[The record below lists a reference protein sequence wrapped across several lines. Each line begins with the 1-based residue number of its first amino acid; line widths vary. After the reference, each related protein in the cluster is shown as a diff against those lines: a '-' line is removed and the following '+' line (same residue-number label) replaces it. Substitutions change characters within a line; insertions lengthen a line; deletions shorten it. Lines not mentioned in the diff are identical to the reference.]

1 VTRTEGRTALGAAVL
16 ALLGGLLYLIGL
28 VLDVVALVRFPDD
41 AGRVVVHAAVDA
53 VLAST
58 LLPGGVLLLRR
69 QPAGRI
75 GCIAGSSAALLATLT
90 SAVLAAAGLTFVDFG
105 GPGDLAMGGLTALAL
120 VVPPAAVTLLLAVS
134 APTARWC
141 GTEIRPT

>member
-1 VTRTEGRTALGAAVL
+1 VTRTEGRTALAAAVL
-16 ALLGGLLYLIGL
+16 ALLGGLLYLAGL
-28 VLDVVALVRFPDD
+28 VLDVVAFARFPGD
-41 AGRVVVHAAVDA
+41 AGRIGVHAAVDV

-69 QPAGRI
+69 QPIGRI

-90 SAVLAAAGLTFVDFG
+90 SAVLAAAGLTFADLG

-120 VVPPAAVTLLLAVS
+120 VVPPAVATLLLAVS
-134 APTARWC
+134 APAARWC
-141 GTEIRPT
+141 GIEIRPT

>member
-1 VTRTEGRTALGAAVL
+1 VTRAEGRTALAAAVL
-16 ALLGGLLYLIGL
+16 ALLGGLLYLAGL
-28 VLDVVALVRFPDD
+28 VLDVVALVRFPAD
-41 AGRVVVHAAVDA
+41 AGRVGIHAAVNA

-58 LLPGGVLLLRR
+58 LLPGGVLLVRR

-75 GCIAGSSAALLATLT
+75 GCVAGSTAALLATLT
-90 SAVLAAAGLTFVDFG
+90 SAIFAAAGVTFG

-120 VVPPAAVTLLLAVS
+120 VAPPALVTLLLAVS